1 MLHPSLAAGAQR
13 VGTTTENVW
22 RRVDLAERRLCLSVN
37 RGCHRA
43 GIRGFFAAVSRL
55 GDGPIW
61 YVLVIVLA
69 VAGGPDGAMAALQ
82 MTVGGVLGIAIYK
95 FLKQRLV
102 RERPFV
108 SHDDIL
114 CGTAPLDRYSFPSG
128 HTLHAVNF
136 TALALTQV
144 PELGLL
150 LVPFA
155 ALVAASRVV
164 LGLHYPTDVVAGA
177 AIGALLATGVL
188 EFWPG

>member
-1 MLHPSLAAGAQR
+1 M
-13 VGTTTENVW
+13 GTTTDKVW
-22 RRVDLAERRLCLSVN
+22 RRVDLAEMRLCLSIN
-37 RGCHRA
+37 QGCRRA
-43 GIRGFFAAVSRL
+43 GIRGFFATVSRL

-61 YVLVIVLA
+61 YLLALVLA
-69 VAGGPDGAMAALQ
+69 VAGGPDGAVTALQ
-82 MTVGGVLGIAIYK
+82 MGVGGLLGVAIYK
-95 FLKQRLV
+95 YLKQRLV

-108 SHDDIL
+108 SHEGIL

-136 TALALTQV
+136 TILASAHL

-155 ALVAASRVV
+155 LLVAASRVV